1 MGLIHNYARCY
12 SLLFSKSSPAQ
23 ASYNVQLSVFPAT
36 LYNEVYAMPA
46 KFHIFHPAI
55 FVVLLTAMVSA
66 ADVQA
71 ASPRNQPFLPSEA
84 SEMLQ
89 FISSGHVL
97 GFHASGVYVAAG
109 SHMLREDF
117 AGTAGTI
124 PQADRPRAKDGQAQ
138 PLGTVSYPG
147 LWEGITLV
155 YDHPP
160 GGILRSTYQ
169 VDPGSDPGQIALSYN
184 VPVRLGADGCLIF
197 QFATGTMTASA
208 PVAWQDVAGKR
219 LPVDAAFCLDTDQ
232 VTVKFSLGA
241 YNPALP
247 LTIDPTLSWHTFLG
261 TSSTNEGKGIAV
273 DSSGNVY
280 VAGQSYG
287 TWGTPVTAYVEG
299 GDAFVAKLNSSGERQ
314 WNTFMG
320 SSSADY
326 GMAIAVDDSENVYV
340 GGYSNA
346 TWGSPENAHAG
357 GNDAFAAKLDSCGGL
372 QWHTFMGSSD
382 NDHGHGIALDAGGN
396 VYLGGWSETSWGNP
410 VNNHAGT
417 YDAFAA
423 KLNSSGERQWHT
435 FMGSS
440 SADYGMAIAVD
451 DSENVYVGGYSNAT
465 WGSPENAHAGGND
478 AFAAKLDSCGGLQ
491 WHTFMGSSDNDKG
504 HGIAVDGSGNV
515 YVGGW
520 SETTWGTPKNN
531 HAGFYD
537 AFAAKLNSSGERQW
551 HTFMGS
557 SSADYGMAIAVDGSA
572 NVYVA
577 GYSHAAWGS
586 PVNDYAG
593 GGNDDAFAAKLDSEG
608 ARQWHTFMGSTAT
621 DQGYAIAVDSSGNVY
636 VAGISYAAW
645 GSPVN
650 AHAGGSDAFAVKLN
664 NSGVRQWHTFMGSST
679 VDKGNAIAVDGR
691 GRVFVAGWSYA
702 TWGSPWNPFAGD
714 YDAFAA
720 GLTGS
725 GVRQWNTF
733 MGSSDADWGFAA
745 AVDSSGNVYVAGES
759 DVTWGSP
766 VSAHTGGAVDV
777 FAAKILNNIVIPNIP
792 MLLLQ

>member
-382 NDHGHGIALDAGGN
+382 ND
-396 VYLGGWSETSWGNP
+396 
-410 VNNHAGT
+410 
-417 YDAFAA
+417 
-423 KLNSSGERQWHT
+423 
-435 FMGSS
+435 
-440 SADYGMAIAVD
+440 
-451 DSENVYVGGYSNAT
+451 
-465 WGSPENAHAGGND
+465 
-478 AFAAKLDSCGGLQ
+478 
-491 WHTFMGSSDNDKG
+491 KG